1 MSMKADKQ
9 AVSLLLRTARGQI
22 DAALKMIEEDR
33 YCVEIS
39 NQLLATEALIRKAD
53 MEVLSAHMKSC
64 VKNAQTEEEK
74 DQKIEEM
81 VQVLTRLSR

>member
-1 MSMKADKQ
+1 LKADKQ
-9 AVSLLLRTARGQI
+9 AVGMILKTARGQI
-22 DAALKMIEEDR
+22 EAALKMVEEDR

-39 NQLLATEALIRKAD
+39 NQLLATEALIRKAN

-64 VKNAQTEEEK
+64 VKNAETEEEK
-74 DQKIEEM
+74 DRKIEEM

>member
-1 MSMKADKQ
+1 MKADKQ

-39 NQLLATEALIRKAD
+39 NQLLAIEALIKKAN
-53 MEVLSAHMKSC
+53 MEVLSAHMKGC
-64 VKNAQTEEEK
+64 VKNASTEEEK

>member
-1 MSMKADKQ
+1 MKADRQSVEMILK
-9 AVSLLLRTARGQI
+9 TARGQI
-22 DAALKMIEEDR
+22 EAALKMVEEDR

-39 NQLLATEALIRKAD
+39 NQLLAIEALIRKAN

-64 VKNAQTEEEK
+64 VKNASTEEEK

>member
-1 MSMKADKQ
+1 MKADKQ
-9 AVSLLLRTARGQI
+9 SVSLLLRTARGQI
-22 DAALKMIEEDR
+22 ESALKMIEEDR

-39 NQLLATEALIRKAD
+39 NQLLAIEALIRKAN

-64 VKNAQTEEEK
+64 VKNAGTEEEK
-74 DQKIEEM
+74 NQKIEEM

>member
-1 MSMKADKQ
+1 MKADKQ

-39 NQLLATEALIRKAD
+39 NQLLATEALIRKAN

-64 VKNAQTEEEK
+64 VKNASTEEEK

-81 VQVLTRLSR
+81 VQVLTRLSK